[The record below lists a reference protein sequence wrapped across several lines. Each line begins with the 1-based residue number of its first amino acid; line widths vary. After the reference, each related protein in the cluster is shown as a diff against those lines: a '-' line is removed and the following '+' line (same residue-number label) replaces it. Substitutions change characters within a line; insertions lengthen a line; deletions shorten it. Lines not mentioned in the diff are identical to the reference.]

1 MDFNIQNLLQALLLS
16 TSESLSV
23 DSNQRVLARYH
34 EERAE
39 DAALIDDDCPQV
51 PTMLSVAQVRET
63 IDAIRAKYLED
74 GSVFRVI
81 EGPEGY
87 RFAVA
92 PDYSEWIRLLRDQ
105 PRPLKLS
112 PAAMETLA
120 IIAYRQPVT
129 RSEMETIR
137 GVSIDRALHRL
148 LDLEL
153 ILAVGRAELPGRPIQ
168 YGTTPKFLEFTGIKS
183 LEELPASDVVSPGQ
197 LNEWIRAAQNPEK
210 VTDNDV
216 GLGI

>member
-1 MDFNIQNLLQALLLS
+1 
-16 TSESLSV
+16 
-23 DSNQRVLARYH
+23 
-34 EERAE
+34 
-39 DAALIDDDCPQV
+39 
-51 PTMLSVAQVRET
+51 MLTGAQVRET

-87 RFAVA
+87 RLAVA

-137 GVSIDRALHRL
+137 GVSIDSALHRL